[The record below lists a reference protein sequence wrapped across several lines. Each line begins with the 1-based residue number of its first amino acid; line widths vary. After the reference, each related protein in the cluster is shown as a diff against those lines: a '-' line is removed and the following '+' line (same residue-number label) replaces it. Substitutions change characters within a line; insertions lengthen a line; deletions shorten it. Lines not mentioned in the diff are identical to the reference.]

1 VQHMH
6 DPDLLASVC
15 ATLAIPKATTE
26 AVSSFVLHA
35 PLELL
40 ARAALLER
48 VPAESRRLARRRIE
62 LLATLYSAEGEP
74 LPAPQATPELSLAE
88 AIDAGDLA
96 GIDGAVVALAAT
108 TCPAGIPPLLGD
120 VLVDRLGAAGHAN
133 ILMAL
138 VTRHPSPAGASM
150 LLRGLAREVGKH
162 PDWRVQSTLPAVG
175 SGDLA
180 AACARLDPVGPAP
193 GWGIYPL
200 VARGEEHGV
209 VTALLDAV
217 AADRVAARQTLP
229 RLAAQT
235 MLQGPAEQAPYG
247 WTHCL
252 TLTQGALTAG
262 AAGDRELAVAAA
274 HVASHWS
281 AHGRGTLVPDYV
293 PAPGTLSLGAA
304 LAQSPA
310 DAATAAW
317 HTDDPGVWTELIA
330 RAATAHDAHH
340 VKYTLA
346 CLDAARDD
354 PAAERLFRSAC
365 AYLAAWWAASPDRTD
380 PLATAS
386 R

>member
-1 VQHMH
+1 VRHMN

-15 ATLAIPKATTE
+15 ASLAIPKATTE

-74 LPAPQATPELSLAE
+74 LPAPRATPEVSLAE

-96 GIDGAVVALAAT
+96 GIDGAAVALAAT
-108 TCPAGIPPLLGD
+108 TGPAGIPLLLGD
-120 VLVDRLGAAGHAN
+120 VVVDRLGAAGHAN
-133 ILMAL
+133 IFMAL

-193 GWGIYPL
+193 RWGIYPL
-200 VARGEEHGV
+200 VAHAEEHGV

-217 AADRVAARQTLP
+217 AADRVAARQTPP
-229 RLAAQT
+229 RPAAQGAHGAGAIWVDPLSDAHAGGPHRRRRGVIGSWRWRRRT
-235 MLQGPAEQAPYG
+235 WRATGRHTGVERPLLTTCPLQGPYRSAP
-247 WTHCL
+247 
-252 TLTQGALTAG
+252 
-262 AAGDRELAVAAA
+262 
-274 HVASHWS
+274 HWRR
-281 AHGRGTLVPDYV
+281 APPTRRP
-293 PAPGTLSLGAA
+293 PPGTPTTRACGA
-304 LAQSPA
+304 S
-310 DAATAAW
+310 
-317 HTDDPGVWTELIA
+317 
-330 RAATAHDAHH
+330 
-340 VKYTLA
+340 
-346 CLDAARDD
+346 
-354 PAAERLFRSAC
+354 
-365 AYLAAWWAASPDRTD
+365 
-380 PLATAS
+380 
-386 R
+386 